1 MMNFQSVALAVEAE
15 ASVWRDAEATYE
27 KHLARVYGKRNAATA
42 RYQLHHEDEAVREAR
57 EAFVRASDTWR
68 NAVGT
73 ARQSLAARNP
83 SHG

>member
-15 ASVWRDAEATYE
+15 TSAWRAAEATFE
-27 KHLARVYGKRNAATA
+27 KHLERVYGKRDAAIA

-68 NAVGT
+68 NAVRT
-73 ARQSLAARNP
+73 ARQGLVARNP